1 MPYLLVFVLANLLT
15 DCFLPMC
22 KKEATPIS
30 QFKIK
35 KLAVFHLLVCKII
48 EVKNMEIL
56 LSPDFA
62 GLSLSARRTP
72 YCGKGD

>member
-15 DCFLPMC
+15 DCFLPRC

-35 KLAVFHLLVCKII
+35 KLAIFHLLVRKMI
-48 EVKNMEIL
+48 EAKNMEIHL
-56 LSPDFA
+56 IPDFA